1 LFILLK
7 EIVNFFLKNLLHISF
22 LTLSIEFPYI
32 LLQNFK
38 YFTELPQLLSFGLSI
53 ILFVASFIIYPL
65 ATGAQAF
72 LYYQIINDSKLDIIK
87 CIAES
92 KRYLI
97 NLVIGSFVYL
107 ILTLLGLIAF
117 IIPGII
123 IGVRLSFYCFL
134 IVFENYPPLDA
145 LKESYR
151 ITTGYTWQI
160 ANPSMIL
167 GIPIIAASILMQELF
182 IGMDLYNIFFGIIID
197 SIFAILGWLNLI
209 LFFRFY
215 CMYKTKGKLN

>member
-1 LFILLK
+1 MLILLK
-7 EIVNFFLKNLLHISF
+7 EVVNFFIKNLLPISL
-22 LTLSIEFPYI
+22 LTLSIEIPYI
-32 LLQNFK
+32 LILNFK
-38 YFTELPQLLSFGLSI
+38 YFTELPQVISSGLSI

-65 ATGAQAF
+65 ATGAQSF
-72 LYYQIINDSKLDIIK
+72 LYYQIINGSELDIIK
-87 CIAES
+87 CIIGS
-92 KRYLI
+92 KKYLV

-134 IVFENYPPLDA
+134 IIFEDYPPLDA

-151 ITTGYTWQI
+151 ITSGSTWQI
-160 ANPSMIL
+160 ANPSIIL
-167 GIPIIAASILMQELF
+167 GIPIVAASILIQELL
-182 IGMDLYNIFFGIIID
+182 IEMDLYSIFSGTIID
-197 SIFAILGWLNLI
+197 SAFAILGWLNLI

-215 CMYKTKGKLN
+215 CIYKNEGKLN

>member
-1 LFILLK
+1 MFILLK

-32 LLQNFK
+32 LLQNFE
-38 YFTELPQLLSFGLSI
+38 YSTELPQVLSFGLSI
-53 ILFVASFIIYPL
+53 ILFVASLIIYPL
-65 ATGAQAF
+65 ATGAQTF

-92 KRYLI
+92 KKYLI

-107 ILTLLGLIAF
+107 ILTLLGLIVF

-134 IVFENYPPLDA
+134 IVFENYPPVDA

-160 ANPSMIL
+160 AKPSMIL
-167 GIPIIAASILMQELF
+167 GIPIIAASLLIQELF
-182 IGMDLYNIFFGIIID
+182 ITMDLYNIFFGTIID
-197 SIFAILGWLNLI
+197 SIFAILGCLNLI

-215 CMYKTKGKLN
+215 CIFKNTGKLN

>member
-1 LFILLK
+1 MLILLK
-7 EIVNFFLKNLLHISF
+7 EVVNFFIKNLLPISL
-22 LTLSIEFPYI
+22 LTLSIEIPYI
-32 LLQNFK
+32 LILNFK
-38 YFTELPQLLSFGLSI
+38 YFTELPQVISSGLSI

-65 ATGAQAF
+65 ATGAQSF
-72 LYYQIINDSKLDIIK
+72 LYYQIINGSESDIIK
-87 CIAES
+87 CIIGS
-92 KRYLI
+92 KKYLV

-134 IVFENYPPLDA
+134 IIFEDYPPLDA

-151 ITTGYTWQI
+151 ITTGSTWQI
-160 ANPSMIL
+160 ANPSIIL
-167 GIPIIAASILMQELF
+167 GIPIIAASILIQELL
-182 IGMDLYNIFFGIIID
+182 IEMDLYSIFSGTIID
-197 SIFAILGWLNLI
+197 SAFAILGWLNLI

-215 CMYKTKGKLN
+215 CIYKNEGKLN

>member
-1 LFILLK
+1 MLILLK
-7 EIVNFFLKNLLHISF
+7 EIVNFFIKNLLPISF
-22 LTLSIEFPYI
+22 LTLSIEIPYI
-32 LLQNFK
+32 LILNFK
-38 YFTELPQLLSFGLSI
+38 YFTELPQVISSGLSI

-65 ATGAQAF
+65 ATGAQSF
-72 LYYQIINDSKLDIIK
+72 LYYQIINGSELDIIK
-87 CIAES
+87 CIIGS
-92 KRYLI
+92 KKYLV

-134 IVFENYPPLDA
+134 IIFEDYPPLDA

-151 ITTGYTWQI
+151 ITAGSTWQI
-160 ANPSMIL
+160 ANPSIIL
-167 GIPIIAASILMQELF
+167 GIPIVAASILIQELL
-182 IGMDLYNIFFGIIID
+182 IEMDLYNIFFGIIID
-197 SIFAILGWLNLI
+197 SAFAIFGWLNLI

-215 CMYKTKGKLN
+215 CIYKNEGKLN

>member
-1 LFILLK
+1 MFILLK
-7 EIVNFFLKNLLHISF
+7 EVVNFFLKNLLHISF

-32 LLQNFK
+32 LLQNFE
-38 YFTELPQLLSFGLSI
+38 YFTELPQTLSFGLST

-65 ATGAQAF
+65 ATGAQTF

-92 KRYLI
+92 KKYLVS
-97 NLVIGSFVYL
+97 LVIGSFVYL
-107 ILTLLGLIAF
+107 ILTLLGLILF

-151 ITTGYTWQI
+151 ITAGYTWQI
-160 ANPSMIL
+160 ANPSVIL
-167 GIPIIAASILMQELF
+167 GIPIIAASLLIQELF
-182 IGMDLYNIFFGIIID
+182 ITMDLYNIFSGTIID
-197 SIFAILGWLNLI
+197 SIFAILGSLNLI

-215 CMYKTKGKLN
+215 CIYKNKGKLN